1 MAVAVAARIALARLG
16 LQLELDHVVRGQRN
30 FLRGSKNFA
39 LPLPISSEV
48 LRFSNAWASPS
59 GMLQPWCG
67 LRGLKSR
74 DVPVPIGL
82 WRKKVPPI
90 ILEYANENHP
100 NLGFWASKLSDASL
114 NFPNHG
120 VVAAHFRAA

>member
-1 MAVAVAARIALARLG
+1 MFLCRCRSLQRFAVFKRLG
-16 LQLELDHVVRGQRN
+16 V
-30 FLRGSKNFA
+30 A
-39 LPLPISSEV
+39 
-48 LRFSNAWASPS
+48 S

-74 DVPVPIGL
+74 EVPVPIGL
-82 WRKKVPPI
+82 WRKKAPPI